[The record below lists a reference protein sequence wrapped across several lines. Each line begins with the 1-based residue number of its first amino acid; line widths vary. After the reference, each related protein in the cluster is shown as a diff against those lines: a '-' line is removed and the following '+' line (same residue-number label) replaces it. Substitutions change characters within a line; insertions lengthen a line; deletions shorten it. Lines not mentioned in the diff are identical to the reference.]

1 MKGLMNM
8 KSMNKY
14 LSLLLVLAFLLI
26 RAPLPALAGG
36 EPDGG
41 SRSGTEETIPEGQEE
56 AEPVQAE
63 AGDPDRYRGELIVGH
78 PTVMKGDFFTEM
90 FGNDTAD
97 IDVRA
102 LIHGYN
108 LVNWDQNQGVYQI
121 GRAHV

>member
-8 KSMNKY
+8 KSMKKY
-14 LSLLLVLAFLLI
+14 LSLLLVPAFLLI
-26 RAPLPALAGG
+26 RAPLPASAGEG
-36 EPDGG
+36 PDGG
-41 SRSGTEETIPEGQEE
+41 SPAGTEESVPAGREE
-56 AEPVQAE
+56 AARAE
-63 AGDPDRYRGELIVGH
+63 ADGRGELIVGH

-108 LVNWDQNQGVYQI
+108 LVSWDQNQGVY
-121 GRAHV
+121 VFDCC